1 MVQQQFLLGAS
12 QAVQTR
18 WHDGRVL
25 LVGDPLRHAVVALNE
40 SGCKFDLCDSI
51 SCARRECN
59 GYHLITLVNVVSG
72 RDELELAL
80 ELFRES
86 LVPTGV
92 GILTFFHCDSYNV
105 GAADLNP
112 DFPMLTEYDLD
123 DALRRQSGLLLPV
136 TEPRWRSDRPM
147 LCIDPF
153 AMPPFGTL
161 TVARTSSR
169 ANAVGS

>member
-1 MVQQQFLLGAS
+1 MEATVDPPFPGSRLDADHPKNG
-12 QAVQTR
+12 
-18 WHDGRVL
+18 VL
-25 LVGDPLRHAVVALNE
+25 IPCL
-40 SGCKFDLCDSI
+40 I
-51 SCARRECN
+51 T
-59 GYHLITLVNVVSG
+59 YHLITLVNVVSG